1 MYRIEYEIFSYTAI
15 CCIFLAYFL
24 KIIWRIQLFV
34 VPLHRQTRGKGQWT
48 MDDGDEAARESQV
61 DI

>member
-1 MYRIEYEIFSYTAI
+1 MMIMEIRDKRK
-15 CCIFLAYFL
+15 IFIFIAYFL
-24 KIIWRIQLFV
+24 KNIWRIQLFV

>member
-1 MYRIEYEIFSYTAI
+1 MKY
-15 CCIFLAYFL
+15 CIFLAYFSN
-24 KIIWRIQLFV
+24 IIWRIQKFV
-34 VPLHRQTRGKGQWT
+34 VPLQRQTRGKGQWT

>member
-1 MYRIEYEIFSYTAI
+1 MKY
-15 CCIFLAYFL
+15 CIFLAYFS
-24 KIIWRIQLFV
+24 KIICRIQKFV
-34 VPLHRQTRGKGQWT
+34 VPLQRQKRGKGQWT